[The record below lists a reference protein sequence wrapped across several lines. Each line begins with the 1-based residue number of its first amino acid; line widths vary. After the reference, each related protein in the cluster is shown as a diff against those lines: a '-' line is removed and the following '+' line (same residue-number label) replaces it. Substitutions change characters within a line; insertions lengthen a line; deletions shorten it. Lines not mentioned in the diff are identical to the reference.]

1 MGDVVHLP
9 QPDLSPDSILTAA
22 KGKLAS
28 AIVLG
33 FDADGAEWIRSSTSD
48 VGVILYL
55 LERAKVAALASVTLT
70 DAITLTDTAD

>member
-1 MGDVVHLP
+1 MGDVVQLP
-9 QPDLSPDSILTAA
+9 KPDLSADSILAAA

-28 AIVLG
+28 AILLG

-55 LERAKVAALASVTLT
+55 LERAKAAAMASVTLT
-70 DAITLTDTAD
+70 DEAV